1 MSSDTVPRWPRIDAI
16 VREDGS
22 GEVTIDGTFH
32 PITTGSLEE
41 ARVEVLRRVTEN
53 AAKVGRPVRASATGP
68 EGLWNLIVHPDGT
81 VVPEEDELA
90 PPSAPTPQ
98 APPTSSSPV
107 SIPGETPG
115 EAPAGIPGDLSGPT
129 STPGP
134 VFENAPAADLPVRGE
149 PVDAH
154 DGGEP
159 LGSAVDP
166 EDTVRRVPR
175 TPETPDAGGP
185 GSTTSEPAT
194 SAGSAT
200 SAYTPSG
207 YGPSEYAPPGP
218 AYSPNGTGPEADGAS
233 PVADWT
239 RENAADETRVAGA
252 GRSGSTAGSTLGSTA
267 GSLANPVSGPV
278 DAVPTAGSVGGGL
291 SAPPSDP
298 TPVTDG
304 DAPRSRRE
312 VRQSFLTHQQD
323 EDPATRGVRGMLT
336 RIGIRMGPSESERAE
351 RADERAV
358 SQHWPGPRTISM
370 VNGKGG
376 AGKTPST
383 VLLAAVFAQ
392 FGGAGV
398 VTWDNNQ
405 TRGTLGWRT
414 EQGPHESTLLDLL
427 PQTDR
432 LLGPSA
438 QAADLA
444 RYVHHQ
450 TRDRFDVLRSKPI
463 AMANEQRIEPQDVDA
478 IHSVLSK
485 YYRMILIDSGNDE
498 SDPMWQ
504 RMIDLTDQLVVA
516 TTTRDDHA
524 EAGALLLEALATR
537 DGRSAYLAQQAVVVV
552 SQADQKE
559 SPGELEKVADGYRSL
574 AREVVTIPFDPAMVD
589 GHLRYGALRT
599 DTRRAWLA
607 AAAAVAGGL

>member
-1 MSSDTVPRWPRIDAI
+1 M
-16 VREDGS
+16 
-22 GEVTIDGTFH
+22 
-32 PITTGSLEE
+32 
-41 ARVEVLRRVTEN
+41 N
-53 AAKVGRPVRASATGP
+53 
-68 EGLWNLIVHPDGT
+68 
-81 VVPEEDELA
+81 
-90 PPSAPTPQ
+90 
-98 APPTSSSPV
+98 
-107 SIPGETPG
+107 
-115 EAPAGIPGDLSGPT
+115 
-129 STPGP
+129 
-134 VFENAPAADLPVRGE
+134 
-149 PVDAH
+149 
-154 DGGEP
+154 
-159 LGSAVDP
+159 
-166 EDTVRRVPR
+166 
-175 TPETPDAGGP
+175 
-185 GSTTSEPAT
+185 
-194 SAGSAT
+194 
-200 SAYTPSG
+200 
-207 YGPSEYAPPGP
+207 
-218 AYSPNGTGPEADGAS
+218 
-233 PVADWT
+233 
-239 RENAADETRVAGA
+239 
-252 GRSGSTAGSTLGSTA
+252 
-267 GSLANPVSGPV
+267 
-278 DAVPTAGSVGGGL
+278 AVPTAGNLTGPGS
-291 SAPPSDP
+291 SAPPSGPVPTADP
-298 TPVTDG
+298 

-312 VRQSFLTHQQD
+312 ARESFLTHQQD
-323 EDPATRGVRGMLT
+323 EDPATQGFRGVLT
-336 RIGIRMGPSESERAE
+336 RLGIRMGPSESERAE

-432 LLGPSA
+432 LLGTSA

-559 SPGELEKVADGYRSL
+559 PASELEKVADGYRSR
-574 AREVVTIPFDPAMVD
+574 ARAVVTIPFDPAMVD
-589 GHLRYGALRT
+589 GHLRYGALRPE
-599 DTRRAWLA
+599 TRRAWLA
-607 AAAAVAGGL
+607 AGAAVAEGL